1 MAQGSKASTKSD
13 REALSKRVSLGQ
25 WRPMMECETLIDSEL
40 AVTGDVQAEAGQPPP
55 QGAAEE

>member
-25 WRPMMECETLIDSEL
+25 LETHD
-40 AVTGDVQAEAGQPPP
+40 GMRNFDR
-55 QGAAEE
+55 